1 MKLKAS
7 CLILLYA
14 FLKGVYTFVPKLQ
27 LKNIIATRAL
37 YTSIVEKFSF
47 DVMDETLLTQITTG
61 FDVHNMHPLYF
72 ASILYAGYLMKPDN
86 TKLENFEAYIK
97 SKQITRQM
105 VLIFFIIF
113 MKNVDSAT

>member
-47 DVMDETLLTQITTG
+47 DVIDETLLTQITTG
-61 FDVHNMHPLYF
+61 FDVNHMHPLYF

-86 TKLENFEAYIK
+86 TKLENFEEYVA
-97 SKQITRQM
+97 SKKMTRRM
-105 VLIFFIIF
+105 MLIFFIIF
-113 MKNVDSAT
+113 MKNVESVT